1 MARRQAYGTPRRRSW
16 AALGALLVLVEGV
29 GIGAWIAVR
38 EDDRAEVPWLLGVSC
53 AVGGAA
59 AVAAWW
65 RLTRGGRTAQP
76 PWDRLGYART
86 SVLHTLGRMD
96 PVRLG
101 DHVAELCARDGV
113 REVETS
119 RVAGDARSVDVLGT
133 LADGTRV
140 VVRCRTESHA
150 STVSGAVVERFGAVA
165 AYAGR
170 TLVLASTAGSFSP
183 KARALAG
190 RVQLVDQRALAR
202 WQVDGEVPAG
212 LAAPAPVPEPGKARK
227 PGRSP
232 AS

>member
-1 MARRQAYGTPRRRSW
+1 MARRQAYGIPRRGSW

-53 AVGGAA
+53 AVGAA

-65 RLTRGGRTAQP
+65 RLTRSGRTARA
-76 PWDRLGYART
+76 PWGGLGVERT
-86 SVLHTLGRMD
+86 SVLDTLGRMD

-101 DHVAELCARDGV
+101 DHVAELCTRDGV

-119 RVAGDARSVDVLGT
+119 RVTGDARSVDVLGT
-133 LADGTRV
+133 LADGTPV

-150 STVSGAVVERFGAVA
+150 STVSGAVVQRFEAVA

-183 KARALAG
+183 KARGLAD
-190 RVQLVDQRALAR
+190 RVQLIDQRALAR

-212 LAAPAPVPEPGKARK
+212 LAAPAPVPGPGKARK

>member
-29 GIGAWIAVR
+29 GIGAWTAVR
-38 EDDRAEVPWLLGVSC
+38 EDDRAEVPWLLGVYC

-65 RLTRGGRTAQP
+65 RLTRGGRTARP
-76 PWDRLGYART
+76 PWDRLGHERAA
-86 SVLHTLGRMD
+86 VLHTLGRMD

-101 DHVAELCARDGV
+101 DHVAELCTRDGV

-140 VVRCRTESHA
+140 VVRCRTEAHA
-150 STVSGAVVERFGAVA
+150 STVSGAVVQRFAAAGA
-165 AYAGR
+165 YPGR
-170 TLVLASTAGSFSP
+170 SLVLASTAGSFSP
-183 KARALAG
+183 KARGLAD
-190 RVQLVDQRALAR
+190 RVELIDQRALAR
-202 WQVDGEVPAG
+202 WQVDGEIPAA
-212 LAAPAPVPEPGKARK
+212 LTSPAAVPEPRKARK